1 MKILYIDSYIGTK
14 KEENYPYYGG
24 LYRALKIDNEVELY
38 SKFFDNLKVLVDE
51 LAFNPNIIIFGL
63 SYFEKFKYFDR
74 IKNLDIP
81 AIVYLFK
88 PQNYYQKKL
97 SFCIKNKV
105 KHIITP
111 LPSYKKIQEE
121 TNIPCSLMPYGFDK
135 SIFKPRYV
143 FKTYDLGFSGMLHQ
157 NKYYPKNAFKVD
169 DLRKNIGLLLNQNP
183 DIKVFWKG
191 SDDITFGRISSLKK
205 YAKTINNCKVW
216 IATPAAFEDITPRY
230 FEVMGSGTLLF
241 CSLIPNEYNSILKNE
256 VNCIEFKNDLSDFSE
271 KLINILKNKVLRK
284 KITNQAR
291 KDALENHT
299 WDSRAQYFK
308 KIVDTR

>member
-1 MKILYIDSYIGTK
+1 MKLNYIL
-14 KEENYPYYGG
+14 N
-24 LYRALKIDNEVELY
+24 
-38 SKFFDNLKVLVDE
+38 FFDNLKTLVDE
-51 LAFNPNIIIFGL
+51 LAFDPNIIIFGL

-88 PQNYYQKKL
+88 PQNFYRKKL

-135 SIFKPRYV
+135 NTFKPRYV

-169 DLRKNIGLLLNQNP
+169 NLRKNIGLLIGQN
-183 DIKVFWKG
+183 DNIKVFWKG
-191 SDDITFGRISSLKK
+191 SDNIKLGRISSVRK
-205 YAKTINNCKVW
+205 YAKKINNCRVW
-216 IATPAAFEDITPRY
+216 VATLQ
-230 FEVMGSGTLLF
+230 LLRI
-241 CSLIPNEYNSILKNE
+241 LLHDILK
-256 VNCIEFKNDLSDFSE
+256 
-271 KLINILKNKVLRK
+271 
-284 KITNQAR
+284 
-291 KDALENHT
+291 
-299 WDSRAQYFK
+299 
-308 KIVDTR
+308 